1 MMEVARLLFFFVRA
15 VITVSEARTHVVIK
29 SPKYVTPITV
39 CRTDR
44 AAFER
49 NGIELTMIEKKG
61 KGLTLLNMCVIGLVT
76 LIDNSPANFEVSTT

>member
-15 VITVSEARTHVVIK
+15 VITVSEARAYVVIK

-39 CRTDR
+39 CRTER

-61 KGLTLLNMCVIGLVT
+61 ERTNAGEHVRDRRCNTDAEQSC
-76 LIDNSPANFEVSTT
+76 